1 LVFMD
6 LELRHFRVV
15 AAIVDAGGVTAA
27 ALRLHLT
34 QSALSYQLRDAED
47 KLGTALFLRAGKKMV
62 LTPAG
67 EELLGSARRILA
79 DVSRTEERVR
89 GFGTGAAGTLR
100 LSTECYTCYHWL
112 PPVMDAFR
120 RSFPG
125 VEVRIELEATR
136 RPVPALLEGKL
147 DVAIVSSDADDPR
160 LALSPIFGDE
170 MVVVMS
176 RRHRL
181 ARRPFVR
188 PADLAGETILVYPPR
203 EESLLAQ
210 IVSQAGAVPGEVRD
224 VPLTE
229 AIIELA
235 RAGQGIGFLARWA
248 VPPGRSGLSKRP
260 LGRSGY
266 RRQWKVATLRGHRSG
281 PALAELLRL
290 LGGLRPPG
298 SSSGETGRIRQ

>member
-1 LVFMD
+1 MD
-6 LELRHFRVV
+6 LELRHLRLL
-15 AAIVDAGGVTAA
+15 AAIVDEGGVTPAA
-27 ALRLHLT
+27 RRLHLT
-34 QSALSYQLRDAED
+34 QSAVSYQLRDAED
-47 KLGTALFLRAGKKMV
+47 KLGTALFLRVGKKMV

-67 EELLGSARRILA
+67 DELLASARRILA
-79 DVSRTEERVR
+79 DVSRAEERVR
-89 GFGTGAAGTLR
+89 SFGTGAAGTLR

-112 PPVMDAFR
+112 PPVMEAFH

-125 VEVRIELEATR
+125 VEVRIDLESTR
-136 RPVPALLEGKL
+136 RTVPALLGGKL
-147 DVAIVSSDADDPR
+147 DVGIVSSDPDDPR
-160 LALSPIFGDE
+160 LALQPIFGDE

-188 PADLAGETILVYPPR
+188 PTDLAGETILVYPPR

-210 IVSQAGAVPGEVRD
+210 IVAQAGGVPGEVLE

-235 RAGQGIGFLARWA
+235 RAGQGIALLARWA
-248 VPPGRSGLSKRP
+248 VPPGRAGATRVP

-266 RRQWKVATLRGHRSG
+266 RRQWKVATLRGQG
-281 PALAELLRL
+281 NGAALAELVRL
-290 LGGLRPPG
+290 LAGLRPPG
-298 SSSGETGRIRQ
+298 SATA

>member
-1 LVFMD
+1 ME
-6 LELRHFRVV
+6 LELRHFRVL
-15 AAIVDAGGVTAA
+15 AAIVDAGGVTPAA
-27 ALRLHLT
+27 RRLHLT
-34 QSALSYQLRDAED
+34 QSALSYQLRDAEE
-47 KLGTALFLRAGKKMV
+47 KLGTALFLRLGKKMV

-67 EELLGSARRILA
+67 DELLGSARRILA

-89 GFGTGAAGTLR
+89 SFGTGAAGTLR

-112 PPVMDAFR
+112 PPVMEAFH

-125 VEVRIELEATR
+125 VEVRIELETTR

-147 DVAIVSSDADDPR
+147 DVAIVSSDPDDPR
-160 LALSPIFGDE
+160 LALQPIFGDE
-170 MVVVMS
+170 MVVVMA

-181 ARRPFVR
+181 ARRPFLR

-210 IVSQAGAVPGEVRD
+210 IVSQAGAVPGGVLE

-235 RAGQGIGFLARWA
+235 RAGQGIAFLARWA
-248 VPPGRSGLSKRP
+248 VPPGRAGVAKRP
-260 LGRSGY
+260 LGRGGY
-266 RRQWKVATLRGHRSG
+266 RRQWKVATLRGHRQG
-281 PALAELLRL
+281 PALSELVRL
-290 LGGLRPPG
+290 LERLRPPG
-298 SSSGETGRIRQ
+298 FSSGESGRIRQ